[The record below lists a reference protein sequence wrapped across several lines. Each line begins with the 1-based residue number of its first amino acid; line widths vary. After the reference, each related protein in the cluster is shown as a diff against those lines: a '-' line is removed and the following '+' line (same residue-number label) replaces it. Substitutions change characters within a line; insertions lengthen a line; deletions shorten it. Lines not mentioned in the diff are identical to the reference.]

1 MRGNRRRA
9 ASRAAGCCPGRSRP
23 ASDCRDLRAR
33 PVADLPPPRRPRPG
47 HRRLR
52 RCRRNRQGC
61 SRSRSPVPRL
71 KRLPRSVAAA
81 GVTGV
86 RGAATSFLTPRPST
100 AATYQT
106 TAEPLHFCRASP
118 EELSIS
124 AEPRHAVARIRRGRF
139 RWGISIACG
148 GSPSLARRRL
158 CSRVRP
164 STPRRRGVERLRLP
178 PDSSRGGGLPGH
190 RSHGVPY
197 RGVPYRQDPAP
208 FPGCPQVRVR
218 TEQSADVLA
227 ALGRPGARLPDV

>member
-33 PVADLPPPRRPRPG
+33 PVADLPPPRIPRPG

-52 RCRRNRQGC
+52 RCRRTRQGC

-86 RGAATSFLTPRPST
+86 RGPQRLPSPRGRRQPPRIRRLPS
-100 AATYQT
+100 
-106 TAEPLHFCRASP
+106 R
-118 EELSIS
+118 SIS
-124 AEPRHAVARIRRGRF
+124 AGPVPRNCPCRLSPATPSPGFDAGVSA
-139 RWGISIACG
+139 G

-227 ALGRPGARLPDV
+227 ALGRSGARLPDV

>member
-124 AEPRHAVARIRRGRF
+124 AEPRDAVARIRRVRL
-139 RWGISIACG
+139 RWGISIACPAAALLTGTAQHSTSSGRRTTATPAGQFSRWWPPRTSLPRCPVPRCPVPPRPCTVPRVPPGSRKYRAVGRCPG
-148 GSPSLARRRL
+148 GSRKARRPAAGRL
-158 CSRVRP
+158 V
-164 STPRRRGVERLRLP
+164 
-178 PDSSRGGGLPGH
+178 
-190 RSHGVPY
+190 
-197 RGVPYRQDPAP
+197 
-208 FPGCPQVRVR
+208 
-218 TEQSADVLA
+218 VLC
-227 ALGRPGARLPDV
+227 